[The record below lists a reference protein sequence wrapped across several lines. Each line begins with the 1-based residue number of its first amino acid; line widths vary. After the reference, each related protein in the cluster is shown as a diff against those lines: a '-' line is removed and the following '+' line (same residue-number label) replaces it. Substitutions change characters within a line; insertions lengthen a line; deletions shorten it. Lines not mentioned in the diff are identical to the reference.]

1 MSTVQLQYNLGTYIH
16 MYHCVIAE
24 KNPAF
29 KLQRSG
35 FHSKLTSMTLYK
47 YLNLWESQLSH
58 L

>member
-24 KNPAF
+24 KNPAL

-58 L
+58 